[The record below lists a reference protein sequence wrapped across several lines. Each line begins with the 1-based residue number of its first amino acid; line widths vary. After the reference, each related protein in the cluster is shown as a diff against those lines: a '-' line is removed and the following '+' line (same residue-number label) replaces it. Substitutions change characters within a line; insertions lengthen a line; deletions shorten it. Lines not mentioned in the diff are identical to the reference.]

1 MPCCALWVA
10 ISSHP
15 LATTLVISN
24 SAYTI
29 AVIYSTLTFG
39 ANLQLR
45 LVEVN
50 NIVKLSLPVQQRL
63 SSPIFTCSSVRN
75 ISTLSPLYDV
85 LDHQIH
91 QIFFLLMSSLTVSSF
106 KTF

>member
-1 MPCCALWVA
+1 MQCCALWAA

-45 LVEVN
+45 LEEVN
-50 NIVKLSLPVQQRL
+50 N
-63 SSPIFTCSSVRN
+63 N
-75 ISTLSPLYDV
+75 D
-85 LDHQIH
+85 DHHMI
-91 QIFFLLMSSLTVSSF
+91 L
-106 KTF
+106 